1 MSFNVT
7 KKISTVGIAAL
18 MGVGLCSAPA
28 NAQNID
34 TVVNSVSDQANATA
48 QKALDQ
54 HADKIVNFIGSGV
67 SIQGGKTDI
76 SYQDFSTSIPVYT
89 PEKYLEPI
97 ENTLPGLDVNTQSF
111 DIASISPVNPEIKK
125 VPTTNLAPGEERVV
139 DNGSIGISAQV
150 AGDSYDVKKSSEKVV
165 EYGSQ
170 PKPKPQPQPKPAAVP
185 NGSVWDSIAQ
195 CESGGN
201 WSINTG
207 NGYHGGLQFHPQTW
221 ISHGGGQYAARAD
234 LATREQQID
243 IAQRVQASQGWG
255 AWPACTAKLGL
266 R

>member
-1 MSFNVT
+1 MISNIT
-7 KKISTVGIAAL
+7 KKISTIGIATL
-18 MGVGLCSAPA
+18 MGVGLCSTQA
-28 NAQNID
+28 NAQDIN
-34 TVVNSVSDQANATA
+34 TVVDNVSDKANVTA
-48 QKALDQ
+48 QEALEQ
-54 HADKIVNFIGSGV
+54 HAEKIVNFIGDGV

-76 SYQDFSTSIPVYT
+76 SYQNFSTSIPVHT
-89 PEKYLEPI
+89 PEKYLGTI
-97 ENTLPGLDVNTQSF
+97 ENAIPGLDINTQSF
-111 DIASISPVNPEIKK
+111 DIASVSPVSPEIKK
-125 VPTTNLAPGEERVV
+125 VPTTNLSPGEERIVN
-139 DNGSIGISAQV
+139 NGSIGISAQV
-150 AGDSYDVKKSSEKVV
+150 AGDSYDVKESSEKVV
-165 EYGSQ
+165 EYGAHPKPQ
-170 PKPKPQPQPKPAAVP
+170 PKPKHAAIH

-221 ISHGGGQYAARAD
+221 IGHGGGQYAARAD